1 MAEFNTLSEVQEAV
15 KAGKKVHWKNDG
27 YVVGVDMLGQW
38 YVAWMPQSRNPDYV
52 GLFHT
57 DGVNSE
63 YDAQDFYSHA

>member
-15 KAGKKVHWKNDG
+15 KAGKKVHWKTDG

-38 YVAWMPQSRNPDYV
+38 HVAWMPHSRNPNYV
-52 GLFHT
+52 SLFHT